1 MKGEI
6 NIVEQV
12 NHLKTII
19 RRIEDTL
26 ICEKSQYEIE
36 KLQRILRVRR
46 IELQKLER
54 QARERGVLLQVPLFF
69 SRKMQVIL

>member
-1 MKGEI
+1 M
-6 NIVEQV
+6 VEQV

-26 ICEKSQYEIE
+26 LCEKSQYEIE
-36 KLQRILRVRR
+36 KLQKILRVRR

-54 QARERGVLLQVPLFF
+54 QARERGILL
-69 SRKMQVIL
+69 

>member
-1 MKGEI
+1 M
-6 NIVEQV
+6 VEQV

-54 QARERGVLLQVPLFF
+54 QERERGILL
-69 SRKMQVIL
+69 